1 MNPYAT
7 IDELHAAYRSGETTP
22 RAVVEGVLARIDRLN
37 PGLRAYT
44 EIDRIG
50 ALAAADAAQIRAPRP
65 LEGVPV
71 AVKSNVAVKSLAWN
85 AGMAARRG
93 IVADR
98 DAESV
103 RRLRDAGAIVI
114 GTLNMQEAALG
125 ATTDNPW
132 FGRGINPHGTGRT
145 PGGSSGGSG
154 AAVAAGLC
162 TVALGTDTLGSIRIP
177 AAYNGVYGLKPTNGS
192 VSNDGLATLSTWLD
206 CIGPLARSLD
216 DLERVRQA
224 LAPFA
229 GNVMAPPT
237 LLTLDELAGID
248 CEPAVLDAYARALDM
263 LADLPRKG
271 LALSD
276 QPRFIRVA
284 GFVDCVRE
292 FISLLGPDWRDLELG
307 AELRD
312 HLEFG
317 AARDEA
323 RLARDRATL
332 ERAKA
337 EMLVALTPGT
347 VLLMPTA
354 PQAAFPQGGD
364 VPANQADFS
373 SLANIAGLPALSLPA
388 GRDADGLPVAV
399 QLVGAPGSEAL
410 LFAIARRLDAALCG
424 YAPPPIDKE

>member
-1 MNPYAT
+1 MSPYAT
-7 IDELHAAYRSGETTP
+7 ITQLHAAYASGETTP
-22 RAVVEGVLARIDRLN
+22 RAVVEALLARIDRLN

-44 EIDRIG
+44 EIDRDS
-50 ALAAADAAQIRAPRP
+50 ALAAADDARFDAARP

-71 AVKSNVAVKSLAWN
+71 AVKSNIAVKGLEWN

-98 DAESV
+98 DAEAV
-103 RRLRDAGAIVI
+103 HRLRDAGAIVI

-132 FGRGINPHGTGRT
+132 FGRGMNPHGTGRT

-162 TVALGTDTLGSIRIP
+162 TISLGTDTLGSVRIP
-177 AAYNGVYGLKPTNGS
+177 AAYNGVYGLKPTNGT
-192 VSNDGLATLSTWLD
+192 VSSDGLAALSDWLD

-216 DLERVRQA
+216 DLERTQQV
-224 LAPFA
+224 LAPFVA
-229 GNVMAPPT
+229 DVAAAPT
-237 LLTLDELAGID
+237 LLTLDGLAGIE
-248 CEPAVLDAYARALDM
+248 CEPAVLDAYARACDA
-263 LADLPRKG
+263 LADLPRTG
-271 LALSD
+271 LTLSD

-284 GFVDCVRE
+284 GFADCTRE
-292 FISLLGPDWRDLELG
+292 FIGLLGPDWRNLQLG
-307 AELRD
+307 EELRA

-317 AARDEA
+317 ATRDDA

-332 ERAKA
+332 KRARA
-337 EMLVALTPGT
+337 EMLAALTPGT
-347 VLLMPTA
+347 VLLMPAT
-354 PQAAFPQGGD
+354 PQAAFLQGAEA
-364 VPANQADFS
+364 PANQADFC

-388 GRDADGLPVAV
+388 ERDADEMPVAV

-410 LFAIARRLDAALCG
+410 LFAVARRLDDALRA